1 MRFPDGLA
9 NWTKEENRQERIII
23 FARPTKY
30 LLPPF
35 ECQFS
40 IVEQVFSW
48 FRAVNCNMSKC
59 IFYLIVIFLRV
70 LHIKS
75 LKTF

>member
-9 NWTKEENRQERIII
+9 NWTKEEKRQESIII

-30 LLPPF
+30 LQHHILLPPF

-40 IVEQVFSW
+40 IVE
-48 FRAVNCNMSKC
+48 
-59 IFYLIVIFLRV
+59 
-70 LHIKS
+70 
-75 LKTF
+75 